1 MAKVK
6 GSKNWTKGEVQI
18 LLRMTK
24 DGVSVN
30 GISDS
35 IGRSPAA
42 VANKLSNIR
51 RAVGT
56 TRRKKVAVET
66 PAASETIANTTRG
79 MAQQAAEGASVTS
92 PFMAQQAA
100 EGASV
105 TSPFMAKQAEEAPV
119 ISTFSNEQQEEIAKI
134 VISAMTDALR
144 FAREK
149 IVEERQAKKK
159 RGFFPRVFGSK
170 HD

>member
-1 MAKVK
+1 M
-6 GSKNWTKGEVQI
+6 GRTNGTKNWTKGEVQI
-18 LLRMTK
+18 LLRMAK

-42 VANKLSNIR
+42 VANKLSKIR
-51 RAVGT
+51 CAVGT
-56 TRRKKVAVET
+56 TQRKKVAVET

-79 MAQQAAEGASVTS
+79 RAQ
-92 PFMAQQAA
+92 
-100 EGASV
+100 
-105 TSPFMAKQAEEAPV
+105 QAEEAPV

-134 VISAMTDALR
+134 VISAMTEAVR
-144 FAREK
+144 FARET
-149 IVEERQAKKK
+149 IVAERQAKKK
-159 RGFFPRVFGSK
+159 RGFFSRVFGSK

>member
-18 LLRMTK
+18 LLRMAK

-42 VANKLSNIR
+42 VYSKLSSIR
-51 RAVGT
+51 HAV
-56 TRRKKVAVET
+56 RPPSRKKVAVET

-79 MAQQAAEGASVTS
+79 RAQ
-92 PFMAQQAA
+92 
-100 EGASV
+100 
-105 TSPFMAKQAEEAPV
+105 QAEEAPV
-119 ISTFSNEQQEEIAKI
+119 ISTFSNEQKEEIVEIAVAVMTELARLAQDKI
-134 VISAMTDALR
+134 AAEIELTRL
-144 FAREK
+144 AREK
-149 IVEERQAKKK
+149 IVAERQAKKK
-159 RGFFPRVFGSK
+159 RGFFSRVSGSK